1 MVESVDTVDLK
12 STESDLVPVRVRLA
26 APSKKPLLSVRAKEV
41 FPLFYK
47 DEFGIIILTNHFME
61 MYTLIIIT
69 EYRKVDTRKLMEIY
83 SESNY
88 ENTNYFYPE
97 DSDKEAAVR
106 KVEAGFLD
114 YLKNDFFN
122 KTDATYWVLEI
133 DGVWVSALRTCKIQ
147 EGLYYI
153 EALETR
159 PDCRRKGYGAELLS
173 SAADSL
179 KKNGS
184 FRLCSCVSKKNIAS
198 LRTHE
203 KCDFQIVSEEGYDYL
218 NGEADDRD
226 FSLEYCYSG
235 A

>member
-1 MVESVDTVDLK
+1 M
-12 STESDLVPVRVRLA
+12 
-26 APSKKPLLSVRAKEV
+26 
-41 FPLFYK
+41 
-47 DEFGIIILTNHFME
+47 
-61 MYTLIIIT
+61 LIIIT
-69 EYRKVDTRKLMEIY
+69 EYQKVDTRKLMEIY

-88 ENTNYFYPE
+88 DNIDYFYPE

-114 YLKNDFFN
+114 FLNNDFFN
-122 KTDATYWVLEI
+122 KNDATYWVLEI

-147 EGLYYI
+147 ECLYYI

-159 PDCRRKGYGAELLS
+159 PDYRRKGYGAKLLS
-173 SAADSL
+173 SVVDSM

-203 KCDFQIVSEEGYDYL
+203 KCGFQIVSEEGYDYL
-218 NGEADDRD
+218 SGETDNND
-226 FSLEYCYSG
+226 FGLEYCYSG